1 MSADVDNCT
10 IITHQEGAMII
21 IKHYLGSVAIDIRA
35 DSNDCLFHLSPEGVD
50 NLIKELQKHQA
61 AALAHIAKA
70 STSKKG

>member
-1 MSADVDNCT
+1 MCADVDNCT

-21 IKHYLGSVAIDIRA
+21 IKHNTGSVEIDVRG

-50 NLIKELQKHQA
+50 SLIKELQKHQS

-70 STSKKG
+70 PTSKKG